1 MKKLF
6 LVMMVLYGAGTA
18 AAQEPGPCK
27 GGSMQWIETLADS
40 IGITPEQ
47 RAQIDAIQTESCRK
61 AEAALQAVGGNREQ
75 AKPAIQALRKETR
88 TAVQAVLTPEQR
100 SRLAQMGGRK
110 TDCAQRG
117 AGRLQRLKDSLGLTE
132 VQLAE
137 LRTIHADA
145 CRRSQEAIAAAG
157 GNREAA
163 KAQLK
168 TIRTESKAKTMAV
181 LTPEQR
187 ERWKTMQARHRAQRS
202 PEEQAAAL
210 TERMK
215 EQLQLNESQVS
226 QVNTLNLSLV
236 NQRHALKEKEGQGVA
251 ETELK
256 PLRLAM
262 MRDYRN
268 GLATILTPAQQET
281 LRQKRQERREGRGKP
296 ANGKP

>member
-1 MKKLF
+1 
-6 LVMMVLYGAGTA
+6 
-18 AAQEPGPCK
+18 
-27 GGSMQWIETLADS
+27 
-40 IGITPEQ
+40 
-47 RAQIDAIQTESCRK
+47 
-61 AEAALQAVGGNREQ
+61 
-75 AKPAIQALRKETR
+75 
-88 TAVQAVLTPEQR
+88 
-100 SRLAQMGGRK
+100 
-110 TDCAQRG
+110 
-117 AGRLQRLKDSLGLTE
+117 
-132 VQLAE
+132 
-137 LRTIHADA
+137 
-145 CRRSQEAIAAAG
+145 
-157 GNREAA
+157 
-163 KAQLK
+163 
-168 TIRTESKAKTMAV
+168 
-181 LTPEQR
+181 
-187 ERWKTMQARHRAQRS
+187 MQARHRPQRS

-215 EQLQLNESQVS
+215 DQLQLNESQVS